1 MRPIPRLSP
10 LIPTPDKRKL
20 QAINKPIQLSSAQ
33 VVRNLQD
40 HFRSSTLFAPLLD
53 RQLKLASQDRG
64 KSRRNQRAAGENIKI
79 GHGGTLDPLATGV
92 LVLGVGNGTKQLNG
106 FLGCTKSY
114 ETVLLFGKSTDT
126 YDVAGKVTAS
136 APHSHITRTLVEEKL
151 ASFRGKIKQMPPIYS
166 ALKINGKKA
175 YEYARTGKEL
185 PRELEARDVEVEQ
198 CEIVEWFDGGKHE
211 YRWPITEASGEI
223 KQLVSN
229 TTPAAC
235 DVTQEPTTP
244 QKRKLSDVD
253 EDERDHTG
261 DTKKQK
267 TPRKETIAES
277 GSNSL
282 SIQRG
287 LTHEQLFADFP
298 KNSSA
303 LLHEGLTSEEKTKL
317 HTHEVGPLSSE
328 ICPAPAARIR
338 VTVSSGFYVRSF
350 AHDLGIAC
358 DSLALMSSLIRS
370 RQGQFDIESA
380 LTFQDLAGGE
390 EVWGPKMQS
399 KLQIWNEQHPV
410 EPKSPPTRSLGGT
423 NVWSMKN
430 DRGQQNRW
438 KRGQNGRERKNTS
451 SGDD

>member
-1 MRPIPRLSP
+1 
-10 LIPTPDKRKL
+10 
-20 QAINKPIQLSSAQ
+20 
-33 VVRNLQD
+33 VRNLQD
-40 HFRSSTLFAPLLD
+40 HFRTSTLFAPLLN
-53 RQLKLASQDRG
+53 RQSQLASQDRS
-64 KSRRNQRAAGENIKI
+64 KSRRNQRAAGENVKI

-92 LVLGVGNGTKQLNG
+92 LVLGVGNGTKQLNE

-114 ETVLLFGKSTDT
+114 ETVVLFGKSTDT

-136 APHSHITRTLVEEKL
+136 APHSHITRTMVEEKL
-151 ASFRGKIKQMPPIYS
+151 DSFRGKIKQMPPIYS

-185 PRELEARDVEVEQ
+185 PRELEAREVEVGQ

-211 YRWPITEASGEI
+211 YRWPITEASGDI

-229 TTPAAC
+229 ATTAAC
-235 DVTQEPTTP
+235 DVTQEAQTP

-253 EDERDHTG
+253 EDERVHTG

-267 TPRKETIAES
+267 TPRKGTTADS
-277 GSNSL
+277 GSNPL
-282 SIQRG
+282 SIKRG
-287 LTHEQLFADFP
+287 PTHEQLFANP
-298 KNSSA
+298 HTISSV
-303 LLHEGLTSEEKTKL
+303 LLHEGLTSDEKTKL

-380 LTFQDLAGGE
+380 LTYQDLADGE
-390 EVWGPKMQS
+390 EVWGPILQK
-399 KLQIWNEQHPV
+399 KLQGWSEQHHV
-410 EPKSPPTRSLGGT
+410 EPRGQPTRSWGGKS
-423 NVWSMKN
+423 VWSMKN
-430 DRGQQNRW
+430 DKRPQNRW
-438 KRGQNGRERKNTS
+438 KRSEGGERNNTS

>member
-1 MRPIPRLSP
+1 VRPIPHLSP
-10 LIPTPDKRKL
+10 SIPTPDKRNL

-40 HFRSSTLFAPLLD
+40 HFRSSNLFAPLLD
-53 RQLKLASQDRG
+53 RQLQLASQDRG
-64 KSRRNQRAAGENIKI
+64 QSRRNQRAAGENIKI

-92 LVLGVGNGTKQLNG
+92 LVLGVGKGTKQMNG

-114 ETVLLFGKSTDT
+114 ETVVLFGKSTDT

-136 APHSHITRTLVEEKL
+136 APHSHLTRTLVEDKL

-223 KQLVSN
+223 KLLVSN
-229 TTPAAC
+229 TAPPAC
-235 DVTQEPTTP
+235 DDTQDAPTP
-244 QKRKLSDVD
+244 QKRKLSDVH
-253 EDERDHTG
+253 EDERDYTG

-267 TPRKETIAES
+267 TPRKETTAETGIS
-277 GSNSL
+277 SL
-282 SIQRG
+282 SMQRG
-287 LTHEQLFADFP
+287 PTHEQLFPDSP
-298 KNSSA
+298 KSSSA
-303 LLHEGLTSEEKTKL
+303 LLHEGLTPDEKNKL
-317 HTHEVGPLSSE
+317 HTHEAGPLSSE

-358 DSLALMSSLIRS
+358 DSLAFMSSLIRS

-380 LTFQDLAGGE
+380 LNYQDLAGGE
-390 EVWGPKMQS
+390 EVWGPKLQS
-399 KLQIWNEQHPV
+399 KLQSWNEQHPGI
-410 EPKSPPTRSLGGT
+410 PKSPSTRSWGGT
-423 NVWSMKN
+423 NVWSMKKDN
-430 DRGQQNRW
+430 GQQNKW
-438 KRGQNGRERKNTS
+438 KRSNGRERKNTS
-451 SGDD
+451 SGED